1 MHKMQIC
8 KGKRELINA
17 GLWSHSADIIF
28 HPIFIFRKFCPKN
41 ICVSKKELYLCT
53 AFNEK
58 HF

>member
-1 MHKMQIC
+1 MYKMQIC

-17 GLWSHSADIIF
+17 GLWSRSTGIIF
-28 HPIFIFRKFCPKN
+28 HPIFIFVNFVLKIFAYQ
-41 ICVSKKELYLCT
+41 KKKLYLCT